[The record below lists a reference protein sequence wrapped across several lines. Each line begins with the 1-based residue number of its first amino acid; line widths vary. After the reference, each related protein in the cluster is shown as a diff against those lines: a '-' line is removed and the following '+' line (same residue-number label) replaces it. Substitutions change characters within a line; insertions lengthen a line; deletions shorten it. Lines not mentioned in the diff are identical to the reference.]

1 LKQLAKRQKY
11 MSILDLGTGPSRPSG
26 GKKPIRVFLGFGLLV
41 AVIGIGSSFA
51 STISINANQ
60 DIEFGQGVERTVFC
74 GGAKSITVTPIS
86 SFANSSDLGTFGLT
100 GITVSDIP
108 KECSDRNFI
117 IKVYDNVGNA
127 ASLILSKIGDGANDP
142 KMRLANVW
150 WAAGCP
156 DGATAQTCRLYGQ
169 GTEDGVALLSKN
181 TESYESAENL
191 ATIDGTDKSFTVTFT
206 KITLSTNDVK
216 KVVIETQ
223 NDSFGFNKEFDIEDD
238 ED

>member
-1 LKQLAKRQKY
+1 
-11 MSILDLGTGPSRPSG
+11 MSILDLGTGPSRPSV
-26 GKKPIRVFLGFGLLV
+26 GKKSTRIFLGFGLLV
-41 AVIGIGSSFA
+41 AVIGIGSTFA

-74 GGAKSITVTPIS
+74 GGEKSITVTPIS
-86 SFANSSDLGTFGLT
+86 SFANSSDLGTFGMT

>member
-1 LKQLAKRQKY
+1 
-11 MSILDLGTGPSRPSG
+11 MSILDLGTGPSDPAV
-26 GKKPIRVFLGFGLLV
+26 GKKSTRVLLGFGLLV

-86 SFANSSDLGTFGLT
+86 SFANASDLGTFGLT

-127 ASLILSKIGDGANDP
+127 APLVLSKIGNGSNDP
-142 KMRLANVW
+142 KMNLANVW

-156 DGATAQTCRLYGQ
+156 DGATAQTCRLYERD
-169 GTEDGVALLSKN
+169 TEEGVAWLSKS

-191 ATIDGTDKSFTVTFT
+191 AAIDATDKKFTVTFT
-206 KITLSTNDVK
+206 KITLSTNDVN

-223 NDSFGFNKEFDIEDD
+223 NDSFGFNKEFNIEED
-238 ED
+238 EDED